1 MLRRALLAFAAVSLF
16 TVPAIADGPA
26 DNIPD
31 KVRRVPPPGIKIPD
45 ADRAD
50 LQAGVDALGKEIES
64 LRTSLSNTHF
74 AEFLPD
80 VQVFHKAVHDALKYD
95 EIYDKREIAIAKRL
109 LKLGMERAAALRE
122 GKIPWNTQ
130 TGLVVRGYKSKI
142 DDSIQPYGLVVP
154 AAYQPQAAHQ
164 HRLDFWCHGR
174 GEKLTELSFI
184 NGRLNS
190 PGEFTPPDA
199 FVLHLYGRYCCA
211 NKLAGEVDMF
221 EAYDHVRKH
230 YPIDENRLVMRGF
243 SMGGAACWQFAVHYA
258 GMFAAAAPGAGFSET
273 PEFLKVFQREKVQP
287 TWYEKKLW
295 NMYDCPGYVINLFN
309 CPTIAYSGEIDS
321 QKQAADVMAKAF
333 ESEGMHLTHLIGPK
347 TAHAYEKN
355 AKAELNKQID
365 AIVAKGRDPLP
376 KKVRFATYT
385 LRYNQQR
392 WLTVD
397 RLEEHWRQARV
408 EAEIADNNIKATTKN
423 VTALTISFP
432 ANSNPL
438 TGDAPRIDIDSQT
451 LNLGAMSPNTA
462 RVVRLAKTGGKWNI
476 ASSLADGQLHK
487 RHGLQGPIDDAFL
500 DRFIMVAPT
509 GTPLNPAAG
518 KWAQAE
524 MAHAIDHW
532 RRQFRGE
539 AIVKKDGDITDADIA
554 SSNLVLWGDPSSNR
568 ILARIADKLPI
579 AWSSKELTIGGKTF
593 DAGHYV
599 PVMIYPNPLNPNK
612 YVVLNSGF
620 TFREYDYLN
629 NARQVPKL
637 PDWAIVDVSKPVTS
651 RAPGGIADAGFFDET
666 WKVKTKEQ

>member
-1 MLRRALLAFAAVSLF
+1 MFRRALFAFAAVSLF
-16 TVPAIADGPA
+16 ALPALADGPA
-26 DNIPD
+26 DNVPD
-31 KVRRVPPPGIKIPD
+31 KVRRVPPPGVNIPD

-50 LQAGVDALGKEIES
+50 LQAGVDALGKEIVLLRS
-64 LRTSLSNTHF
+64 LLGRTPF
-74 AEFLPD
+74 GEFLPD

-95 EIYDKREIAIAKRL
+95 EIYDKREIAIARRL
-109 LKLGMERAAALRE
+109 VKLGMDRAAALRE

-130 TGLVVRGYKSKI
+130 TGLVVRGYKSRI

-154 AAYQPQAAHQ
+154 ATYQPQAAHQ

-211 NKLAGEVDMF
+211 NKLAGEVDML

-321 QKQAADVMAKAF
+321 QKQAANVMAKAF

-347 TAHAYEKN
+347 TAHTYEKN
-355 AKAELNKQID
+355 TKAELNKQID

-376 KKVRFATYT
+376 KKIRFATYT
-385 LRYNQQR
+385 LRYNQQL

-397 RLEEHWRQARV
+397 GLEEHWSQARV

-423 VTALTISFP
+423 VAALTFTFR

-438 TGDAPRIDIDSQT
+438 TGNAPKIEIDSQT

-476 ASSLADGQLHK
+476 ASTLADGQLHK

-509 GTPLNPAAG
+509 GTPWYMTTGVWEHL
-518 KWAQAE
+518 E
-524 MAHAIDHW
+524 REHAIDHW

-539 AIVKKDGDITDADIA
+539 AIVKKDIEITDADIA
-554 SSNLVLWGDPSSNR
+554 SSNLIIWGDPSSNKL
-568 ILARIADKLPI
+568 LAKIMDKLPFS
-579 AWSSKELTIGGKTF
+579 WNSKTVKFAGKEYGAN
-593 DAGHYV
+593 DHM
-599 PVMIYPNPLNPNK
+599 PVMIYPNPLNPKK

-637 PDWAIVDVSKPVTS
+637 PDWAIVVAGPDSMTSKG
-651 RAPGGIADAGFFDET
+651 PGKIADAGFFDET
-666 WKVKTKEQ
+666 WKVKISK